1 MAQLPTVEAH
11 DLTAAVQDYA
21 KAIYTLESRDGAA
34 STTDLATL
42 LEVRP
47 ASVSGML
54 RKLSALGLVE
64 HERYRGVRLTERG
77 RRVALEVIRHHRLV
91 ELFLVKSLGMT
102 WDEVHAEA
110 EVLEHALSEE
120 LEELIS
126 AKLGN
131 PTVDP
136 HGDPIPSR
144 ALTVSEPA
152 TKTLDLLETG
162 EQATFVRISD
172 SDPEMLR
179 FLGARGIVPGTV
191 LELVE
196 RQPFDGPL
204 YVRAGGDVHVL
215 GASLA
220 RAMRVEGKAA

>member
-1 MAQLPTVEAH
+1 MPQSP
-11 DLTAAVQDYA
+11 DLTVAVQDYA
-21 KAIYTLESRDGAA
+21 KAIYTLQTRHGSA
-34 STTDLATL
+34 STSDLAAL
-42 LEVRP
+42 LDVRP
-47 ASVSGML
+47 GSVSGML

-77 RRVALEVIRHHRLV
+77 RGVALEVIRHHRLL
-91 ELFLVKSLGMT
+91 ELFLVESLGMT

-120 LEELIS
+120 LEELIAS
-126 AKLGN
+126 KLGH

-144 ALTVSEPA
+144 ELELAETSDVTLAELEP
-152 TKTLDLLETG
+152 G
-162 EQATFVRISD
+162 ESATFTRVSD

-179 FLGARGIVPGTV
+179 FLGERWIVPGTR

-204 YVRAGGDVHVL
+204 FVRVGRKVHPL
-215 GASLA
+215 GVVLA
-220 RAMRVEGKAA
+220 RAMRVEREEAR

>member
-1 MAQLPTVEAH
+1 MAQLPVRDAH
-11 DLTAAVQDYA
+11 DLTVAVQDYT
-21 KAIYTLESRDGAA
+21 KAIFTLESRDGAA
-34 STTDLATL
+34 STTDLAAL

-64 HERYRGVRLTERG
+64 HERYHGVRLNERG

-91 ELFLVKSLGMT
+91 ELFLVESLGMT

-120 LEELIS
+120 LEELI
-126 AKLGN
+126 ATKLGN

-144 ALTVSEPA
+144 ELTLAETPA
-152 TKTLDLLETG
+152 TSLAELEPG
-162 EQATFVRISD
+162 ETATFVRVPD
-172 SDPEMLR
+172 ADPEMLR
-179 FLGARGIVPGTV
+179 FLGERDIVPGTR
-191 LELVE
+191 LELVG

-204 YVRAGGDVHVL
+204 FVRAGDKVHVL
-215 GASLA
+215 GATLA
-220 RAMRVEGKAA
+220 RAMRVEAK

>member
-1 MAQLPTVEAH
+1 
-11 DLTAAVQDYA
+11 
-21 KAIYTLESRDGAA
+21 
-34 STTDLATL
+34 
-42 LEVRP
+42 
-47 ASVSGML
+47 VSGML
-54 RKLSALGLVE
+54 KKLDALGLVR
-64 HERYRGVRLTERG
+64 HEPYRGVRLTEQG
-77 RRVALEVIRHHRLV
+77 RRVALEVIRHHRLL
-91 ELFLVKSLGMT
+91 ELFLVETLGMS

-120 LEELIS
+120 LEELIA
-126 AKLGN
+126 AKLGD

-162 EQATFVRISD
+162 EHATFVRISD

-191 LELVE
+191 LELIE

>member
-1 MAQLPTVEAH
+1 
-11 DLTAAVQDYA
+11 
-21 KAIYTLESRDGAA
+21 
-34 STTDLATL
+34 
-42 LEVRP
+42 
-47 ASVSGML
+47 ML
-54 RKLSALGLVE
+54 RKLSELGLVE
-64 HERYRGVRLTERG
+64 HERYRGVRLTDRG

-91 ELFLVKSLGMT
+91 ELFLVESLGMT

-120 LEELIS
+120 LEELIA

-144 ALTVSEPA
+144 ELELAETPGQALAELEPG
-152 TKTLDLLETG
+152 ET
-162 EQATFVRISD
+162 ATFVRISD
-172 SDPEMLR
+172 TEPQMLR
-179 FLGARGIVPGTV
+179 FLGERGIVPGTR

-204 YVRAGGDVHVL
+204 FVRVGKNVHVL
-215 GASLA
+215 GATLA
-220 RAMRVEGKAA
+220 RAMQVEREEKA

>member
-1 MAQLPTVEAH
+1 MPQSG
-11 DLTAAVQDYA
+11 DLTVAVQDYA
-21 KAIYTLESRDGAA
+21 KAIYSLEERDGSA
-34 STTDLATL
+34 STNDLAAL
-42 LEVRP
+42 LDVRP

-77 RRVALEVIRHHRLV
+77 RRVALEVIRHHRLL
-91 ELFLVKSLGMT
+91 ELFLVENLGMT

-120 LEELIS
+120 LEELIA
-126 AKLGN
+126 AKLGH
-131 PTVDP
+131 PTHDP

-144 ALTVSEPA
+144 ELHVAASSAPALTELEP
-152 TKTLDLLETG
+152 G
-162 EQATFVRISD
+162 ESATFVQISD
-172 SDPEMLR
+172 SDPAMLR
-179 FLGARGIVPGTV
+179 FLGERGIVPGTG

-204 YVRAGGDVHVL
+204 FVRVGGETHAL
-215 GASLA
+215 GAVLA
-220 RAMRVEGKAA
+220 RAMRVRREEAG

>member
-1 MAQLPTVEAH
+1 MTQLSTLEASG
-11 DLTAAVQDYA
+11 LTAAVQDYT
-21 KAIYTLESRDGAA
+21 KAIYSLESRDGAA
-34 STTDLATL
+34 STSDLATL

-91 ELFLVKSLGMT
+91 ELFLVESLGMT

-120 LEELIS
+120 LEELIA

-144 ALTVSEPA
+144 ELQLAEIRAPALAELEPG
-152 TKTLDLLETG
+152 ET
-162 EQATFVRISD
+162 ATFVRISD
-172 SDPEMLR
+172 TDPEMLR
-179 FLGARGIVPGTV
+179 FLGKRGIVPGTK
-191 LELVE
+191 LEVVD
-196 RQPFDGPL
+196 RQPFDGPIF
-204 YVRAGGDVHVL
+204 VRVGGKVHAL
-215 GASLA
+215 GAVLA
-220 RAMRVEGKAA
+220 RAMHVAAA